1 MRSINAKDA
10 SSLTKLD
17 LMAPKES
24 CASFCILFGILA
36 LGILL
41 NSNYA
46 IFSKLG
52 NNAVFNENFTH
63 GSVRELFT
71 NFDPLNSYLI
81 LQIKVFQKI
90 GSEKISSGK
99 LKYIIRTFD
108 QNYNIKKV
116 KTAEKEIVIPPY
128 KKHGTYLVFDTSII
142 DFSSI
147 SIVADV
153 VTTDGSQISR
163 VEAYFRAISR
173 TNSIKNWM
181 IITGLTVLV
190 SIFFYL
196 HLDDYMKPI
205 NADHWATLFLGILLV
220 LIDGPWIIL
229 KNYTTGLFSQLFEIT
244 PELFHAFFMVFAT
257 VFFNARTND
266 NEQKISMLSSWTQ
279 RILII
284 TLFVVLN
291 ILEFF
296 TTDGMPVQTLS
307 LYIYDSSLM
316 WPIIITGV
324 ICHLLIMIMLV
335 NGARSMRIM
344 SSTTLMMC
352 TFAFGYL
359 EFIQTL
365 GFILKLIPGISF
377 GINNELNMYY
387 IFSANVIAV
396 FFMYINLPVSVQME
410 LDTQATPAIL
420 DENIERQLECINL

>member
-10 SSLTKLD
+10 SALTKLD
-17 LMAPKES
+17 LMSPKES
-24 CASFCILFGILA
+24 CTSFCILLGTLV

-41 NSNYA
+41 HSIYGVL
-46 IFSKLG
+46 SKFG
-52 NNAVFNENFTH
+52 NDVVFNDNFTH
-63 GSVRELFT
+63 GSIRELFT

-81 LQIKVFQKI
+81 LQIEVLQKI
-90 GSEKISSGK
+90 GSTKSASGK

-108 QNYNIKKV
+108 QNHNIKKV
-116 KTAEKEIVIPPY
+116 KTAEKEIVIPPFNNY
-128 KKHGTYLVFDTSII
+128 GKYFVFDTSII

-153 VTTDGSQISR
+153 VTTDGSQISQ
-163 VEAYFRAISR
+163 VGAYLRAISR
-173 TNSIKNWM
+173 SNSIKNWM
-181 IITGLTVLV
+181 VITGLTVLV
-190 SIFFYL
+190 SVFFYF
-196 HLDDYMKPI
+196 HLNDYMKPI

-257 VFFNARTND
+257 VFFNARTD
-266 NEQKISMLSSWTQ
+266 DGEQKTSMLSTWTH

-284 TLFVVLN
+284 TLFIVLN

-296 TTDGMPVQTLS
+296 ATDGMPVQTLS

-316 WPIIITGV
+316 WPILVTGI
-324 ICHLLIMIMLV
+324 ICHLLIMTMLV
-335 NGARSMRIM
+335 KGARSMRIM

-365 GFILKLIPGISF
+365 GFMLKLIPGISF